1 MLISDIIYRMPATH
15 QRMAAREEEAALTA
29 TIATPEFTFADDDNI
44 AKEIEDAYEEFK
56 LQQAIGDTDMDAIE
70 AIITASAETPST
82 PFELTLLCDKIAYSL
97 RPNPRA
103 RAMTRKGRRYCIRK
117 DHGTKVFY
125 REVAEANAAQNS
137 RQLNSRAALRKE
149 AKLTDRSGNPRVID
163 KLKKL
168 GDLLVD

>member
-1 MLISDIIYRMPATH
+1 
-15 QRMAAREEEAALTA
+15 MAAREEEAALTA
-29 TIATPEFTFADDDNI
+29 TIATPEFTFADNI

-56 LQQAIGDTDMDAIE
+56 LQQATGDTDMDAIE

-82 PFELTLLCDKIAYSL
+82 PFELTLLCDKIAHSL

-117 DHGTKVFY
+117 DHGTKIFY
-125 REVAEANAAQNS
+125 QEVAESNAAQGN
-137 RQLNSRAALRKE
+137 RQMNSRAAKRKLS
-149 AKLTDRSGNPRVID
+149 KLTDYSGNPRVIA

>member
-1 MLISDIIYRMPATH
+1 
-15 QRMAAREEEAALTA
+15 MAAREKEAALTA
-29 TIATPEFTFADDDNI
+29 TIAAPEFTFADDI

-117 DHGTKVFY
+117 DHGTKIFY
-125 REVAEANAAQNS
+125 QEIAESNAAQGN
-137 RQLNSRAALRKE
+137 RQMNSRAAKRKLS
-149 AKLTDRSGNPRVID
+149 KLTDYSGNPRVIT
-163 KLKKL
+163 KLQKL